1 MARARHEAT
10 ISVLTPFKR
19 IAKRECNL
27 ATSAIRCVH
36 LGVATQGVKALRG
49 RGMVA

>member
-27 ATSAIRCVH
+27 ATAIRCVH